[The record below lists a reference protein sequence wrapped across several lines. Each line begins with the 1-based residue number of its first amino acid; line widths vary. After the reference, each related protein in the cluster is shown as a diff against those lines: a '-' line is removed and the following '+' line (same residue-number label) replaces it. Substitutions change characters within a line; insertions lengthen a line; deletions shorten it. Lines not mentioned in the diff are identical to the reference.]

1 MGKINSRAKGAAGE
15 REWASYCR
23 EQGFD
28 ARRGQQFKGTADSP
42 DVVSESMS
50 MFHAEVKRVEKL
62 QLQDAMDKAIAEAG
76 DKIPYVAHRR
86 NRCNWLVTVR
96 ADDFFKLVREYI

>member
-1 MGKINSRAKGAAGE
+1 MGKINSRQKGAAGE
-15 REWASYCR
+15 RQWASYCR

-42 DVVSESMS
+42 DVVSESMKA
-50 MFHAEVKRVEKL
+50 FHAEVKRVERLDL
-62 QLQDAMDKAIAEAG
+62 QGAMDKAIMEAG

-86 NRCNWLVTVR
+86 NNHDWLVTMK
-96 ADDFFKLVREYI
+96 AEDFFRLVREYI